1 LNGAL
6 WSGPPFESTIWR
18 RVTEGRNAGSPARLP
33 QFRDGSLVRF
43 MNQNGVSVQ
52 PGSAWESMRIVYLQH
67 ASDAVTFFEPRALY
81 RRPDWM
87 ELPRGP
93 DVSSELRWYPV
104 VTMLQLALDMLMAN
118 GAPMGYG
125 HVFAPAH
132 YVDAWLTLMEVTGWR
147 PDRIARLKEH
157 LTRSAAAVIA
167 APEDHEGPY
176 ANRGG

>member
-1 LNGAL
+1 
-6 WSGPPFESTIWR
+6 
-18 RVTEGRNAGSPARLP
+18 
-33 QFRDGSLVRF
+33 

-52 PGSAWESMRIVYLQH
+52 PGSAWGQMRMVYLQY
-67 ASDAVTFFEPRALY
+67 ASDAITFFEPRALY
-81 RRPDWM
+81 HRPDWM

-118 GAPMGYG
+118 STPMGYG

-132 YVDAWLTLMEVTGWR
+132 YVDAWVTLMDVEGWSSEQ
-147 PDRIARLKEH
+147 IARLKEH
-157 LTRSAAAVIA
+157 LTRSATASIA
-167 APEDHEGPY
+167 APEDDEEPY